1 MAFRESKM
9 TSDFKTQAKSF
20 FSALLSFCILL
31 LVSSGT
37 FIGGY
42 ALGLHR
48 IKVPYLSDY
57 IKAPA
62 DTSVVGALATPANAT
77 APGMGLNVSVPSPL
91 NLDYSAY
98 VKSSTALTPAMIKD
112 KFIRLKFVPYAEQT
126 FGFTAIL
133 PKGWKA
139 VPPQLHLDPGGLME
153 NLGKHRDMQ
162 VELAQV
168 DAPGTSEAL
177 YQARALYVPPEASL
191 DRFYEKYAE
200 GINAKIMV
208 DQPESGGRKN
218 VLLKY
223 NTPDGKPMLARSV
236 AVRNGNYVM
245 YLNCCAL
252 EKDFPSFAEAYN
264 MTALSF
270 TPETVTGLAP
280 FEISV
285 DEGTGAAAT
294 IK

>member
-1 MAFRESKM
+1 M
-9 TSDFKTQAKSF
+9 TSDFKTQAKNF
-20 FSALLSFCILL
+20 FSALLSFCVLL

-48 IKVPYLSDY
+48 IQVPYLSDC
-57 IKAPA
+57 IKAPDEKPA
-62 DTSVVGALATPANAT
+62 GASVASSASAS
-77 APGMGLNVSVPSPL
+77 APGMGLSLPTSASAL

-112 KFIRLKFVPYAEQT
+112 KFILLKFLPYAEQT

-153 NLGKHRDMQ
+153 NLGKHRDTQ

-177 YQARALYVPPEASL
+177 YQARALYVPAEASL

-223 NTPDGKPMLARSV
+223 NTHDGKPMLARSV

-264 MTALSF
+264 MSALSF
-270 TPETVTGLAP
+270 TPDTVTGLAP
-280 FEISV
+280 FDVSV
-285 DEGTGAAAT
+285 DEAAGAAAT